1 MIIESNTY
9 SKISCGRIPEWK
21 VRGSSID
28 HHSRSLRLIGENRY
42 LVLPAIDGG
51 EDAEEKIKARKRQL
65 VNLKQGSEQ
74 DPVTRHVEEVKG
86 ESSAIIAKEHVLGDV
101 PSRRLLCD
109 LVGEGSGGF
118 A

>member
-1 MIIESNTY
+1 
-9 SKISCGRIPEWK
+9 
-21 VRGSSID
+21 V
-28 HHSRSLRLIGENRY
+28 
-42 LVLPAIDGG
+42 
-51 EDAEEKIKARKRQL
+51 AEEKIKARKRQL

-74 DPVTRHVEEVKG
+74 DPVTRNVEEREGWASPGVNVPRHVEEVKG
-86 ESSAIIAKEHVLGDV
+86 ESAAIIAKEHVLGDV